1 MAIDATW
8 LDCCGNPFLG
18 TEKVLNRDDHDR
30 QTLCRC
36 QTCGAW
42 WFERFYEYI
51 YFDEARPDDQIRW
64 FARLAEAEAAGL
76 ISESQPNISF
86 LAGRP
91 CFRLDERG
99 AMRTTYPWP

>member
-8 LDCCGNPFLG
+8 LDCCADPLLE

-42 WFERFYEYI
+42 WFDRFYEYI
-51 YFDEARPDDQIRW
+51 HFDEARPDDQIRW

-76 ISESQPNISF
+76 MSANGPGISF

-91 CFRLDERG
+91 CVRLDERG
-99 AMRTTYPWP
+99 AMRTTYPPF